1 MATKTTNYSLTKP
14 AQTDYYNVKDFND
27 NMDIIDKTMKE
38 NNENIKSIPI
48 HRKNVKTS
56 EISSSNLAKGQY
68 IVIAEKGHYSN
79 GSAFI
84 LVEASGSLTHNSLA
98 LVISSSY
105 SAEPSITC
113 LCNSSYATPLFD
125 LAVIETVWAKQHIV
139 CLRLNNDIAVQ
150 SPAEIKVT
158 VISEWWNSSIRPL
171 GNYAFTAA
179 NMKSARLQ
187 AGKTAFDNYL
197 SKSGGTI
204 TGSVTV
210 TGDIT
215 GGENITANGDINAD
229 GNIAAGENITADNVK
244 AENNMVIKNR
254 TIARAI
260 ELYNS
265 PSVEIGGYIDF
276 HYGQEIT
283 EESQTANTEGD
294 YTARIV
300 ENAPGEINV
309 QAHSNYTAKL
319 KVSGKQ
325 VYDESRIMV
334 RTTNNVT
341 EGVSPLSKGNIIL
354 VIE

>member
-1 MATKTTNYSLTKP
+1 MATKTTNYSLIKP

-27 NMDIIDKTMKE
+27 NMDIIDKTMKD

-98 LVISSSY
+98 LVISSSF
-105 SAEPSITC
+105 SAAPTITC
-113 LCNSSYATPLFD
+113 LCNSGYATPLFD
-125 LAVIETVWAKQHIV
+125 QAVIETVWNKQHIV
-139 CLRLNNDIAVQ
+139 CLRLNNNIDVQ
-150 SPAEIKVT
+150 SPVELKVM
-158 VISEWWNSSIRPL
+158 VISEWWEPSVRLL
-171 GNYAFTAA
+171 GSYTFTAA
-179 NMKSARLQ
+179 NAKSALLQ
-187 AGKTAFDNYL
+187 VGKTAFDNYL
-197 SKSGGTI
+197 PKSGGTV

-210 TGDIT
+210 T
-215 GGENITANGDINAD
+215 EDIN
-229 GNIAAGENITADNVK
+229 AGENITAGENIAGNNVK

-300 ENAPGEINV
+300 ENAPGELNV
-309 QAHSNYTAKL
+309 QAHPNYTAKL
-319 KVSGKQ
+319 KVAGKQ

-334 RTTNNVT
+334 RTTNDVT